1 MVRENTIVN
10 RSEANET
17 PVSDYLYL
25 QSVDIK
31 EYRTIKDC
39 SVDFQPGLNII
50 IGKNGV
56 GKTNFMN
63 ALNQGINFTFS
74 EFGFG
79 EATLRFLRGDAKL
92 NLIIPKEG
100 ELSKEEIGET
110 GIKVS
115 SFRRANVF
123 MSDEFRLNR
132 INSTFSSSIIRHGL
146 PSKVFFINEPV
157 TIELSGNGKLTDKD
171 FVNVVFSGRDKYS
184 YFEKVI
190 FFKILMAVNRIYQTN
205 LERQISINENN
216 YSEIIDQI
224 IYGVFDGV
232 TKLNLQFKKY
242 TPIQQIIADRNVLKY
257 FDKEY
262 GNAIAKNLVLEF
274 EVNGSILPFDSLS
287 DGTKRMFYIISE
299 VAAEET
305 YRFADGVVDSDSKM
319 DRILLIEEPELGIH
333 PHQLQ
338 LLMDFLKEQSQ
349 YKQIII
355 TTHSPQVLDILK
367 SDELNRIIIAS
378 HTPEKGTQLRHL
390 TEKEEA
396 KAKNYMH
403 ETGFLSDYWKYS
415 DLESN

>member
-1 MVRENTIVN
+1 MVEEKTIENTN
-10 RSEANET
+10 TANEA
-17 PVSDYLYL
+17 PASDYLYL
-25 QSVDIK
+25 RSVNIK

-50 IGKNGV
+50 IGRNGV

-63 ALNQGINFTFS
+63 ALNQAINFSFR
-74 EFGFG
+74 EFGFS
-79 EATLRFLRGDAKL
+79 EARLSFLSHGAKI
-92 NLIIPKEG
+92 NLVIPRENEIGKKET
-100 ELSKEEIGET
+100 GET

-115 SFRRANVF
+115 SLRRAQLF
-123 MSDEFRLNR
+123 SGDKFREQN
-132 INSTFSSSIIRHGL
+132 INSMFSSSIIRHGL
-146 PSKVFFINEPV
+146 PSKLFFINEPV
-157 TIELSGNGKLTDKD
+157 TLELVGNGKLSDSD
-171 FVNVVFSGRDKYS
+171 FVNIVFSGRDKYF
-184 YFEKVI
+184 YFEKI
-190 FFKILMAVNRIYQTN
+190 FFFKILMAANRNYETN
-205 LERQISINENN
+205 LGKHFSIDENN
-216 YSEIIDQI
+216 YDQCI
-224 IYGVFDGV
+224 EQTIAGIFDGI
-232 TKLNLQFKKY
+232 TNLSSTFKRY
-242 TPIQQIIADRNVLKY
+242 TPIQHIHANRNVLKY

-262 GNAIAKNLVLEF
+262 GKAIAKNLVLEF

-287 DGTKRMFYIISE
+287 DGTKRMFCVIAE
-299 VAAEET
+299 VAAENT

-338 LLMDFLKEQSQ
+338 LLMDFLKEQAQ

-367 SDELNRIIIAS
+367 SDELNRVIIAS
-378 HTPEKGTQLRHL
+378 HTREKGTQLRHL

-415 DLESN
+415 DLDAN